1 MFFRIV
7 GDNIDMNINARI
19 QTKENTNH
27 SLHWTHQFAVLDKVS
42 DPALES
48 TVPQKSLKDLQF
60 IELLPDAA
68 VQNNFVWQ
76 WAVLVS
82 RVITKYLPP
91 FKAFRKNAIFH
102 IPHKYSKEM
111 TTKSETVSAG

>member
-7 GDNIDMNINARI
+7 GDNIDVNINARI
-19 QTKENTNH
+19 QTKENTNR
-27 SLHWTHQFAVLDKVS
+27 SLHWTYQFAVLDKVS

-48 TVPQKSLKDLQF
+48 TMAQKSLKHLQF

-76 WAVLVS
+76 WAVWQCYFS
-82 RVITKYLPP
+82 
-91 FKAFRKNAIFH
+91 H
-102 IPHKYSKEM
+102 S
-111 TTKSETVSAG
+111 S

>member
-19 QTKENTNH
+19 QTKENTNR
-27 SLHWTHQFAVLDKVS
+27 SLHSTHQFAVLAKVS

-91 FKAFRKNAIFH
+91 FKAFRKNVLFH
-102 IPHKYSKEM
+102 IPHKYSNEM